1 MPTSTALIS
10 RTLPAGNGR
19 NRYPDLEVEPGRAER
34 PDWNLF
40 RDGCSGG
47 ETPQQ
52 VSARADRVV
61 NRVRAIRG
69 DVLVFTSGHF
79 MRVLASRWLGL
90 EPTANTVDILC

>member
-1 MPTSTALIS
+1 MAAIGTPIS
-10 RTLPAGNGR
+10 RSSLVAPSARTG
-19 NRYPDLEVEPGRAER
+19 
-34 PDWNLF
+34 NLF